1 MLLSQSVFVLGCFE
15 TWKQVKNLK
24 AHVFGNGPNKGQ
36 TPWLVLKRWS
46 LKSCRTG
53 VKGRKGDGH
62 GGGSVDGSKL
72 GHVKAHCPVG
82 FCCGCESGKFECRD
96 RWIDR

>member
-1 MLLSQSVFVLGCFE
+1 MCLEMDLIKGRPLGWF
-15 TWKQVKNLK
+15 
-24 AHVFGNGPNKGQ
+24 
-36 TPWLVLKRWS
+36 LKRCS
-46 LKSCRTG
+46 LKSFRTG
-53 VKGRKGDGH
+53 VKGRKGYGH